1 MQPTNSNDSES
12 QEWKKKKGF
21 LPTLLSAFV
30 VLVVV
35 LFLSNSSRPRQPGM
49 MQDTITTESSSAA
62 VLRGFEADVV
72 IASGDPRCA
81 PAVCKSACECLVA
94 NCGTFSGRCA
104 RDKVCS
110 VILSKINQCKC
121 DGGKTNVPCIT
132 AAINGDTSKLV
143 TDLVSCGKKFC
154 NN

>member
-1 MQPTNSNDSES
+1 
-12 QEWKKKKGF
+12 
-21 LPTLLSAFV
+21 
-30 VLVVV
+30 VVV
-35 LFLSNSSRPRQPGM
+35 VCIYN
-49 MQDTITTESSSAA
+49 
-62 VLRGFEADVV
+62 VDVENEER
-72 IASGDPRCA
+72 IILNIY
-81 PAVCKSACECLVA
+81 CER
-94 NCGTFSGRCA
+94 FSGRCA

>member
-1 MQPTNSNDSES
+1 MMQPTNSNDSGS

-30 VLVVV
+30 VLIVV
-35 LFLSNSSRPRQPGM
+35 LFLSNSSRPSQPWIVP
-49 MQDTITTESSSAA
+49 DTLTTEQSAA

-94 NCGTFSGRCA
+94 DCGQSSGKYA
-104 RDKVCS
+104 RDKVCG

-121 DGGKTNVPCIT
+121 DGGKTNVPCIK
-132 AAINGDTSKLV
+132 AAINGNTSKLV
-143 TDLVSCGKKFC
+143 TDLVSCGKIFC